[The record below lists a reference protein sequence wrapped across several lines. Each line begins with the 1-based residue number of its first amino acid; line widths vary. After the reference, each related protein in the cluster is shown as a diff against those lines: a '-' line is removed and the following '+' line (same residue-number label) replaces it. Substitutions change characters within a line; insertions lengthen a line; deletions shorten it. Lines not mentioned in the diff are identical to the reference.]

1 MTDRLTAIH
10 QFLPTF
16 ADRDA
21 IGGHVREIQQ
31 LLRSRGIASEIFSE
45 DIHAEMRSAAR
56 PFEALPATAKD
67 GSTALL
73 YHASTGCRNFDA
85 LLGWEGPLFVD
96 YHNITEPVFFE
107 RWSPGASDNMR
118 LARRQ
123 LAELAPFC
131 DLAMAH
137 SRFSAQELAAL
148 GFPEPVIVPII
159 VDFSHYDAAPDRRTA
174 ARLAKTK
181 AVGGAQWLYVG
192 RVTPNKCHHDLI
204 GAFALYRAV
213 FDPLARL
220 CLVGGATSESYWAA
234 LESLCRELEL
244 RGSVEF
250 TDTVSGEALIAH
262 YRAADVFVSMS
273 EHEGFG
279 VPLLEAMHFHIPVV
293 AYAAAAVPET
303 VGDAAVLLGTKDPV
317 AVAVAAHRAI
327 ADRDLRSALV
337 KAGQARLQEL
347 SFANTRRAMSDAIS
361 SFLAAPERASPPP
374 ADAAPDPARD
384 PGMPPAAGGG
394 PAAHA

>member
-1 MTDRLTAIH
+1 MTEPLRAIH

-21 IGGHVREIQQ
+21 IGGHVREIQR
-31 LLRSRGIASEIFSE
+31 LLASRGIASEVFSE
-45 DIHAEMRSAAR
+45 DIHPEMRSAAR
-56 PFEALPATAKD
+56 PFDALATMARD
-67 GSTALL
+67 RSTALL

-96 YHNITEPVFFE
+96 YHNITEPAFFE
-107 RWSPGASDNMR
+107 RWSPAASDNMR

-123 LAELAPFC
+123 LAQLAPVC

-137 SRFSAQELAAL
+137 SRFSARELAAL
-148 GFPEPVIVPII
+148 GFPEAAIVPII
-159 VDFSHYDAAPDRRTA
+159 VDFSHYDAASDRRTA
-174 ARLAKTK
+174 ARLAKAK
-181 AVGGAQWLYVG
+181 AAGGAQWLYVG
-192 RVTPNKCHHDLI
+192 RVAPNKCHHDLI
-204 GAFALYRAV
+204 GAFAIYRAV

-244 RGSVEF
+244 RDCVEF
-250 TDTVSGEALIAH
+250 TDTVTPGVLLAH

-303 VGDAAVLLGTKDPV
+303 VGGAAVLLDTKDPV
-317 AVAVAAHRAI
+317 SAAAAAHRVI
-327 ADRDLRSALV
+327 ADRDLRRALV
-337 KAGQARLQEL
+337 EAGEARVRDL
-347 SFANTRRAMSDAIS
+347 SFANTTRAMTAAIAT
-361 SFLAAPERASPPP
+361 FLESPPSP
-374 ADAAPDPARD
+374 APDS
-384 PGMPPAAGGG
+384 PAARG
-394 PAAHA
+394 